1 MRELAVYY
9 CPQCG
14 RYGYYQLV
22 RNAICANCGIKM
34 SLLDM
39 PYIEFIHLDREQRD
53 ELLTS
58 MILKYNQSITTRII
72 QADRAHNTRHVVA
85 KLNSHIQ
92 ELETE
97 NKKLNETVEWMHQT
111 IWDLLEK
118 NKKLERKLQDSS
130 PPKQPD

>member
-1 MRELAVYY
+1 MRELAVYF

-22 RNAICANCGIKM
+22 RNAICANCDVKM

-39 PYIEFIHLDREQRD
+39 PYIQFIHLDREQRD

-58 MILKYNQSITTRII
+58 IILKYNQSITTRII
-72 QADRAHNTRHVVA
+72 QADRAHNTRYVVA
-85 KLNSHIQ
+85 KLTSHIQ
-92 ELETE
+92 ELEAE
-97 NKKLNETVEWMHQT
+97 NNKLNETVAWMHQT

-118 NKKLERKLQDSS
+118 NKELERRLQNGSS
-130 PPKQPD
+130 FEPPN